1 MRRTTVYIILGVLM
15 GLVVGIGGFTF
26 FYARGASYLTDNP
39 EACANCHVMRHHYD
53 AWLKSSHR
61 SVAVC
66 NDCHT
71 PEGFAGK
78 YFTKALN
85 GFMHSYA
92 FTTGAFP
99 DALRITYRNEAIAD
113 QSCRKC
119 HSDII
124 EAMDAM
130 SADGQGTSCIR
141 CHGAV
146 GHQTR

>member
-1 MRRTTVYIILGVLM
+1 MILGILV
-15 GLVVGIGGFTF
+15 GLTIGVGGFTF
-26 FYARGASYLTDNP
+26 FFARGASYLTDNP
-39 EACANCHVMRHHYD
+39 EACANCHVMKTQYD

-92 FTTGAFP
+92 FTSGNFP
-99 DALRITYRNEAIAD
+99 DAIFITHRNEAIAD

-119 HSDII
+119 HADIV
-124 EAMDAM
+124 EAMDVK
-130 SADGQGTSCIR
+130 SSDGKGTSCIR

>member
-1 MRRTTVYIILGVLM
+1 MRRTTVYIVLGVLM
-15 GLVVGIGGFTF
+15 GLAVGIGGFTF

-39 EACANCHVMRHHYD
+39 DACANCHVMRQHHD

-78 YFTKALN
+78 YFTKGLN

-99 DALRITYRNEAIAD
+99 DALRITHRNEAIAD

-119 HSDII
+119 HADII

-130 SADGQGTSCIR
+130 SPEGEGTSCIR